1 MPDDFEVEI
10 NTATRKRKAPEADK
24 TKKPKWK
31 SGEIETLIDEL
42 EKQSC
47 LWDFFDGRCKD
58 QRLSGKTGSL
68 QTPNYPDSYPS
79 HSRCSWHVQVPVGY
93 KIKLQ
98 FYHFLLEKTYMCTGD
113 VLKIYDGTSHS
124 AEPLGTY
131 CGAINPFRVESTASN
146 LFLDFKSDRSLNYA
160 GFNATFSAVAIH
172 LARPMTFARTLLNSS
187 AGLGNN
193 FQLLCHIKDGS
204 ANLRFSWTKNGV
216 KMGKNGARYNIE
228 SDLGSKIS
236 YLFLSNVSQS
246 DSGVYGCF
254 ARDFDLKKN
263 ISAYGTL
270 VVKVPAVVDEG
281 PSAVNVNVGNQVLL
295 KCRSSGDPV
304 PKMSWQVNGKP
315 MKGTQTKF
323 NSELKIK
330 AMEDA
335 VVNCSADNGFG
346 MDWRTAKVTVHY
358 GDITGKPTIHPK
370 TSKDLVRSTEVE
382 TLDAEAVNSKKIKA
396 HGSLM
401 VIAWIG
407 FASVGIFMA
416 RYMKGAFHEKEL
428 LGTKIWFTFH
438 RSLLFLT
445 VLFTLVSMVV
455 IFYEGHWSAGAG
467 AHAYIGIVVFVL
479 SVIQPFMALMRP
491 NPGAERRYIFDWAH
505 RGVGLTCFFM
515 AVMNVFLGI
524 RVSGANLDDTPLYI
538 MIVYA
543 VGVAGVIVFS
553 EYLSL
558 KNGDRVAY
566 VAASKDV
573 EVTVEYIA
581 SCTDKFI
588 GEAMIFGGC
597 LFRVP
602 VQFTGYHLKLRQL
615 IIIDVWDSI
624 ASRMLVFGFLVI
636 LVFSAVVALVVLI
649 AIAGNGRSPGS
660 R

>member
-1 MPDDFEVEI
+1 MLQSLPFLAVSVYSFSI
-10 NTATRKRKAPEADK
+10 IFH
-24 TKKPKWK
+24 
-31 SGEIETLIDEL
+31 GVLISL
-42 EKQSC
+42 V
-47 LWDFFDGRCKD
+47 DGRCKD

-79 HSRCSWHVQVPVGY
+79 RSRCSWHVQVPVGY

-113 VLKIYDGTSHS
+113 VLKIYDGISRS

-146 LFLDFKSDRSLNYA
+146 LFLDFKSDRALNYA

-573 EVTVEYIA
+573 EGDHMHVV
-581 SCTDKFI
+581 
-588 GEAMIFGGC
+588 
-597 LFRVP
+597 
-602 VQFTGYHLKLRQL
+602 LKGADNQ
-615 IIIDVWDSI
+615 SI